1 MRKAG
6 QGASPSLLDEKTVLS
21 HTIYFLRFA
30 LIVAVVFTHSRF
42 VEPSTQYEG
51 GYSLFVYLFTGVFER
66 LPALVLFSG
75 FLFFRSGF
83 SIPVYGRKLKSRV
96 RSLLVPY
103 LFWNA
108 AVLLFYLCLQLFLIS
123 RGETPDS
130 KCVWEYTAHDWW
142 MAVWGGPV
150 ARQFWFIRNLMVV
163 MLFSP
168 VFYVLVQYL
177 RVCGVLLCALPWFL
191 GVDVVLRMHT
201 YTFFFFALGAWFAL
215 NKRNFV
221 KDMEPYMGLS
231 GIVFLLVA
239 AWQVVCHLQGWRQVE
254 WINKIGLCASVVFLI
269 AWIGRMVGRGTLR
282 VNVPLCQTSFFIF
295 ALHFILVGLVRKL
308 LASFI
313 PLSGWNCFWMHLL
326 TAASVTLFCIGLYK
340 LLHRL
345 APRFLSVIT
354 GGR

>member
-1 MRKAG
+1 
-6 QGASPSLLDEKTVLS
+6 
-21 HTIYFLRFA
+21 
-30 LIVAVVFTHSRF
+30 
-42 VEPSTQYEG
+42 
-51 GYSLFVYLFTGVFER
+51 
-66 LPALVLFSG
+66 
-75 FLFFRSGF
+75 
-83 SIPVYGRKLKSRV
+83 
-96 RSLLVPY
+96 
-103 LFWNA
+103 
-108 AVLLFYLCLQLFLIS
+108 
-123 RGETPDS
+123 
-130 KCVWEYTAHDWW
+130 
-142 MAVWGGPV
+142 
-150 ARQFWFIRNLMVV
+150 
-163 MLFSP
+163 
-168 VFYVLVQYL
+168 
-177 RVCGVLLCALPWFL
+177 
-191 GVDVVLRMHT
+191 
-201 YTFFFFALGAWFAL
+201 
-215 NKRNFV
+215 
-221 KDMEPYMGLS
+221 MGLS

-295 ALHFILVGLVRKL
+295 ALHFILVGLVHKL